1 MGLLVLGDSSVSP
14 GLWWCWF
21 WASCWSCWCGGAG
34 EPGHSSRAHSSPPSL
49 CRAQTPAWL
58 WTAPGG
64 TLGPHQH
71 TAHTG
76 LYWSMCTIEAYAGLY
91 WSICIIVVYTGD
103 AILVNMHRNGLYWP
117 IVICRQ
123 HCGLY
128 WFSHFKKV
136 FFTGFNTP

>member
-1 MGLLVLGDSSVSP
+1 V
-14 GLWWCWF
+14 
-21 WASCWSCWCGGAG
+21 A
-34 EPGHSSRAHSSPPSL
+34 
-49 CRAQTPAWL
+49 
-58 WTAPGG
+58 
-64 TLGPHQH
+64 
-71 TAHTG
+71 
-76 LYWSMCTIEAYAGLY
+76 
-91 WSICIIVVYTGD
+91 YTGD